1 MFDYQSGSD
10 QLVKDL
16 LAKLSDI
23 HIRKESLRDSL
34 MFPGPHKVD
43 PVLVPYIEMLLS
55 RFDLTRQIDATLQ
68 MDDGSFWRGHRDE
81 GVVDGVWVRFRKMPS
96 TPPKLDALPSPLPEW
111 VRSALLEPES
121 ARGGLILITGATGMG
136 KTTTAS
142 ATVVSRLEKYAGV
155 AYTVEQ
161 PPENPLNGWHGHG
174 YCSQTWVKNDGE
186 RDPWARAMNS
196 VLRSQPAG
204 TPAILFLGEVREDE
218 AARVAVQAAN
228 QGFLVVATAFAS
240 DIVSAVSTFA
250 NRVGA
255 EARQAFALQL
265 RTLVY
270 QNIREGL
277 LEVRML
283 RATPAVQQHIAEE
296 RYSSLAGELNTQTN
310 QARIAMQQR
319 MQQRA

>member
-1 MFDYQSGSD
+1 MFDLQSGTEK
-10 QLVKDL
+10 VVREL
-16 LAKLSDI
+16 LDRTSDI
-23 HIRKESLRDSL
+23 HVRVESPRESL
-34 MFPGPHKVD
+34 MFPGPRVID
-43 PVLVPYIEMLLS
+43 PVLVPYIEILLG
-55 RFDLTRQIDATLQ
+55 RFDQTRQIDATLQ

-96 TPPKLDALPSPLPEW
+96 KPPKLDSLPSPLPEW
-111 VRSALLEPES
+111 VRQALMEQDN
-121 ARGGLILITGATGMG
+121 ARGGLVLITGATGMG

-142 ATVVSRLEKYAGV
+142 AIVVSRLEKYAGV

-161 PPENPLNGWHGHG
+161 PPENPLNGWHGEG

-186 RDPWARAMNS
+186 PDPWARAMNS

-218 AARVAVQAAN
+218 AACVAVQAAN

-255 EARQAFALQL
+255 EGRQGFALQL
-265 RTLVY
+265 RTLIY
-270 QNIREGL
+270 QNIREGH
-277 LEVRML
+277 LEVKML
-283 RATPAVQQHIAEE
+283 RCTPAVQQHIADE
-296 RYSSLAGELNTQTN
+296 RYSALAGELNTQTN
-310 QARIAMQQR
+310 QAKMEMQKR
-319 MQQRA
+319 MQARV